1 MHFHRHVGSVC
12 STVVWRLS
20 VNFNKNMD
28 SVFHSHVE
36 GLCAFPRASGKCTF
50 NSHVE
55 ALCAIPQACG
65 QCLFQLCGGFV

>member
-1 MHFHRHVGSVC
+1 M
-12 STVVWRLS
+12 
-20 VNFNKNMD
+20 NFNKNMD
-28 SVFHSHVE
+28 SVFHSRAE

-55 ALCAIPQACG
+55 ALCAILQVCG